1 MSSESLLIVTIS
13 RSLLS
18 RFPVSPAI
26 EPESLFYEL
35 GGGGVTR
42 GYSFQMILNGYSLFS
57 PLYPVYCKIMPLPRL
72 NWPSFYRTLELLLD
86 TELGTGMTSA
96 HSLLVT
102 QLCSLISTQQRA
114 LQTKCAVLAAFN
126 KCCSLQ
132 IMNHPGEIVCLHSI
146 PWPETR
152 YIFLAHT

>member
-18 RFPVSPAI
+18 RLPVSPAI

-57 PLYPVYCKIMPLPRL
+57 PHTGA
-72 NWPSFYRTLELLLD
+72 SLLQIYAATDTDTD
-86 TELGTGMTSA
+86 TELKMA
-96 HSLLVT
+96 QFVT
-102 QLCSLISTQQRA
+102 
-114 LQTKCAVLAAFN
+114 
-126 KCCSLQ
+126 
-132 IMNHPGEIVCLHSI
+132 
-146 PWPETR
+146 
-152 YIFLAHT
+152 

>member
-1 MSSESLLIVTIS
+1 MNVIRVSVSASS
-13 RSLLS
+13 
-18 RFPVSPAI
+18 VSYPYPRMAI
-26 EPESLFYEL
+26 EPLFYEL
-35 GGGGVTR
+35 GGGEVTR